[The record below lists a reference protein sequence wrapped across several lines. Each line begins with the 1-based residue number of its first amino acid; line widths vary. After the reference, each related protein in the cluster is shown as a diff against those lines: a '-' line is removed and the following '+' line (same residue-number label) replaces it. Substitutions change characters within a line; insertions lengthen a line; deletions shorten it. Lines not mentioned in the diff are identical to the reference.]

1 MIYFQIIYLTS
12 ANPIHLMTKVTSV
25 LRLHYKM
32 DVFLINI
39 SLELSYAHPPIE
51 IIFKTVHKYQCY

>member
-1 MIYFQIIYLTS
+1 
-12 ANPIHLMTKVTSV
+12 MTKVTSV

-51 IIFKTVHKYQCY
+51 IIFKTVHKYQ